1 MENFVLNENHQLALC
16 LIMLCKITRQT
27 DPIAYTQYKAH
38 LKALEDVMMKEFDYE
53 DVGNNSFS

>member
-38 LKALEDVMMKEFDYE
+38 LKALEDVMMKEFDDE